1 MPSRVPIPPSL
12 EESGWTKGRACKEL
26 LLQIVEDSGTVNISY
41 VKERK
46 GASYYEIEA
55 KSDKE
60 LRTAKSLL
68 AISLEHNAQRQ
79 KILQQKAAYQS
90 TIRVGLGSCVFV
102 GGGGCL
108 ERRGC
113 RWRWR

>member
-1 MPSRVPIPPSL
+1 MPGRVPIPAAL
-12 EESGWTKGRACKEL
+12 EESGWVKGRTCKEV

-46 GASYYEIEA
+46 GTSFYEIEA
-55 KSDKE
+55 KTDKE

-68 AISLEHNAQRQ
+68 AISLEHNAQRL

-90 TIRVGLGSCVFV
+90 AIRV
-102 GGGGCL
+102 
-108 ERRGC
+108 RI
-113 RWRWR
+113 